1 MRKSS
6 PPLAASVLLLAGT
19 LLAQPAMARAAES
32 NQADSLPKA
41 CMTLLT
47 DGQPRVRCVLSGD
60 HAIAK
65 QPVAAGSAVSWDRVI
80 SDPSTLQ
87 TLKSHAA

>member
-6 PPLAASVLLLAGT
+6 PPLAASVLLLAGI
-19 LLAQPAMARAAES
+19 LLVLPGMSRAADS
-32 NQADSLPKA
+32 GQAGSLPTA
-41 CMTLLT
+41 CMTLLK